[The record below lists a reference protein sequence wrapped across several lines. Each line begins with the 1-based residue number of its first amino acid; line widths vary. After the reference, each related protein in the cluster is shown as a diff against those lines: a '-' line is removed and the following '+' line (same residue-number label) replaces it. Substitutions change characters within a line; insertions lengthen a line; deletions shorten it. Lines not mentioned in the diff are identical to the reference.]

1 MRIRIVLA
9 IAFSFCVSVAQGDE
23 QLFGFVRGAETLPAQ
38 RSELYQFITLHEGKS
53 EGTYYASD
61 FETEYEYGFTDR
73 FQASISLEQHYFY
86 NHGVNGDRDAL
97 DNKNA
102 YRFGGVEGSVKYRIF
117 SPFKDPLGVALRIEG
132 GYLLNDEVDGLRQ
145 HDRYVKPEIDLQK
158 DFLEDRLIC
167 DLDLG
172 VEWAWGKQP
181 AEQYPKELA
190 FEAAAGVAYRFAS
203 NWFAGVEVHNRT
215 EYPQFDLG
223 NFEHTVVY
231 AGPSIH
237 YSQKNWWATLT
248 WNYQVYG
255 KGIDEPADGQ
265 TFAEETRQV
274 VRFKVGFNF

>member
-1 MRIRIVLA
+1 M
-9 IAFSFCVSVAQGDE
+9 AFSFCVSVAQGDE

-38 RSELYQFITLHEGKS
+38 RSELYQFITLREGKS
-53 EGTYYASD
+53 EGTYYGSD
-61 FETEYEYGFTDR
+61 FETEYEYGFTNR
-73 FQASISLEQHYFY
+73 FQASVSLEQHYFY
-86 NHGVNGDRDAL
+86 NRGVNGDRDAL
-97 DNKNA
+97 DDKNA
-102 YRFGGVEGSVKYRIF
+102 YRFGGVEGSAKYRIF
-117 SPFKDPLGVALRIEG
+117 SPFKDPLGVALRVEG
-132 GYLLNDEVDGLRQ
+132 GYLLNDEVDGLKQ

-158 DFLEDRLIC
+158 DFLDDRLIC

-190 FEAAAGVAYRFAS
+190 FEGEAGVAYRFAP
-203 NWFAGVEVHNRT
+203 NWFAGVEIHSRW
-215 EYPQFDLG
+215 EYPMFDFY
-223 NFEHTVVY
+223 NFEHRVFY

-265 TFAEETRQV
+265 TFAEETRQLF
-274 VRFKVGFNF
+274 RLKVGFNF